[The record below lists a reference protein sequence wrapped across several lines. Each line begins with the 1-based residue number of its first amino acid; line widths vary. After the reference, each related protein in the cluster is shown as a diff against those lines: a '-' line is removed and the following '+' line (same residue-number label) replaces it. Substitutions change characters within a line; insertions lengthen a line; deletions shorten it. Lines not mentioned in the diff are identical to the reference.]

1 MSASP
6 NQIPQVSP
14 PSSVTGTSNESAPT
28 SNRVVVPL
36 PVIQQHDDIFYYV
49 FVKGSLYSPDS
60 AVFGLEVTE
69 IQALAKKFN
78 SPFKEVENGVMFKKS
93 VCEVINALAQLGYR
107 VISTCGE
114 TETLFTLQR
123 EI

>member
-1 MSASP
+1 MQS
-6 NQIPQVSP
+6 SP
-14 PSSVTGTSNESAPT
+14 PLSVPSSDPIPHKVM
-28 SNRVVVPL
+28 VPM
-36 PVIQQHDDIFYYV
+36 PVLQQHDDIFYYV

-60 AVFGLEVTE
+60 AVFGLEVQE

-78 SPFKEVENGVMFKKS
+78 SPCKEIENGIMFKKS
-93 VCEVINALAQLGYR
+93 VVEIINSLAQLGYK

-114 TETLFTLQR
+114 TETMFTLQR

>member
-6 NQIPQVSP
+6 NQMITSSSP
-14 PSSVTGTSNESAPT
+14 PSSVAANDAIMTK
-28 SNRVVVPL
+28 VVVPM
-36 PVIQQHDDIFYYV
+36 PVIQQHDEIYYYV

-60 AVFGLEVTE
+60 CVFGLEVQE

-78 SPFKEVENGVMFKKS
+78 SPCKEVENGIMFKKS
-93 VCEVINALAQLGYR
+93 VCETINALAQLGYK

-114 TETLFTLQR
+114 GETLFTLQR